1 VAYVVWEGEAVA
13 YDVWEGEGVA
23 YDAWEGEAV
32 AYEVWEGEV
41 VAYEVWEGER
51 AYVAGAGKED
61 TDVLLVRP
69 ALARGIGPPLLA
81 RIRLV
86 AGPLLPPLV
95 ALDAA
100 FFFSVLAFSSSS
112 SCFRRSSSGN
122 SASSLRSSTHLITAR
137 SADCSF
143 LFTLLC
149 KINIRHHYWVSDNKE
164 KHNRIQLT
172 GEVIEIRRYGGWI
185 ALCNMRKLEVSS
197 YNLTIA
203 IGHTPD
209 WPLLVLELSEAIGDV
224 FLESSR

>member
-1 VAYVVWEGEAVA
+1 MVAYDAWEGEVVAYDAWEGEA
-13 YDVWEGEGVA
+13 VA

-51 AYVAGAGKED
+51 ANVVGAGKED
-61 TDVLLVRP
+61 TDALLVRRP
-69 ALARGIGPPLLA
+69 ALAGGIGPPLLA

-86 AGPLLPPLV
+86 AGPLLPPLE

-122 SASSLRSSTHLITAR
+122 SASSLRSSTHFITAL

-149 KINIRHHYWVSDNKE
+149 KINKSDPIGFHVTK
-164 KHNRIQLT
+164 RRT
-172 GEVIEIRRYGGWI
+172 IES
-185 ALCNMRKLEVSS
+185 N
-197 YNLTIA
+197 
-203 IGHTPD
+203 
-209 WPLLVLELSEAIGDV
+209 
-224 FLESSR
+224 